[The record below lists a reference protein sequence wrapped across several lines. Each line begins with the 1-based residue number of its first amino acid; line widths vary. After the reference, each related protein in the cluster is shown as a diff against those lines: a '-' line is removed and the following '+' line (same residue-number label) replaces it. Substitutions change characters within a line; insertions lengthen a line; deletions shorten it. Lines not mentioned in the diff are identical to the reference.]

1 MSTQNNI
8 LDKTNIEQQQAFDLV
23 ANTNNCL
30 FITGEAGTGKTT
42 FIKMIQERI
51 NKQFL
56 VLAPTGIAAIAVG
69 GQTIHSFFGFPLEV
83 IGPHTKLEIS
93 YNNQMVLEKTDTI
106 IIDEVSMVRSD
117 MIDGMDRCL
126 RLAFHTNMPFGG
138 KQIIF
143 VGDLF
148 QLPPVV
154 KRASVDEEMLH
165 DLYGSGTPFF
175 YKARVLKRM
184 NLPKIEFKKVYRQ
197 NDEDFVHILNNMRRG
212 RTNAKDLEL
221 LNSRVCS
228 KDDIKQYSVILTA
241 YNSMAEK
248 INDKKL
254 NALEGDE
261 YHYLAAVSG
270 TFKRSDSPAPETLR
284 LKIGAQVI
292 FCRNDYNNDC
302 ANGTIAIV
310 VALTEDEILVRLE
323 NGKEINVG
331 KAEWESE
338 AKVYNKESRKIE
350 SEVVGSFIQYPLKLA
365 WAITIHKSQGMSFDR
380 MHFDLTRGIFAPGQA
395 YVAVSRMRSLEGL
408 SLSNPIMPHHI
419 TQNPEILSFSNS
431 FNDTDMITD
440 ELESGK
446 KIYQHLSKKDYTK
459 ATQTCLELVLE
470 KISKTDYRNAAIMAK
485 KMFDIMLDDTHLLGK
500 ANDVSL
506 IKTCSITCDFLNSV
520 ICLYGNREDEAIG
533 YANMVLARKMCMEA
547 MYVKGR
553 ALFELKKY
561 EEAYDMCY
569 QIITEA
575 KKAEEKKAIDM
586 KQLLFEAKVNEKIG
600 NPNRDIC
607 KQLIKI
613 CPECEQ
619 AYLILRKE
627 ILNKD
632 AHTEVYDNK
641 NTNNI
646 YINTFHN
653 TSIDNADFLKLVKKR
668 NEHRQDYREFLRNI

>member
-1 MSTQNNI
+1 MITKNSI
-8 LDKTNIEQQQAFDLV
+8 LDITNIEQQQAFDLV

-69 GQTIHSFFGFPLEV
+69 GQTMHSFFGFPLEV

-93 YNNQMVLEKTDTI
+93 YNNHMVLEKTDTI

-197 NDEDFVHILNNMRRG
+197 NDEDFVRILNNMRRG

-221 LNSRVCS
+221 LNSRVCP
-228 KDDIKQYSVILTA
+228 KDDIKRYSVILTA

-254 NALEGDE
+254 NALESEE
-261 YHYLAAVSG
+261 YHYQAIVSG

-310 VALTEDEILVRLE
+310 VALTEDEIRVRLE
-323 NGKEINVG
+323 NGKEIYVG
-331 KAEWESE
+331 KTEWVSE

-446 KIYQHLSKKDYTK
+446 KIYPYLSKKDYTK

-500 ANDVSL
+500 ASDVSL

-533 YANMVLARKMCMEA
+533 YANMVLARKMCIEA

-607 KQLIKI
+607 KELIKI

>member
-1 MSTQNNI
+1 MTTKNYI
-8 LDKTNIEQQQAFDLV
+8 LDKANYEQQQAYNLV

-42 FIKMIQERI
+42 FIKLIQEKI

-83 IGPHTKLEIS
+83 IGPHTNLELS

-117 MIDGMDRCL
+117 IIDGMDRCL
-126 RLAFHTNMPFGG
+126 RMAFHTNMPFGG

-254 NALEGDE
+254 NALEGEE
-261 YHYLAAVSG
+261 YHYQAVING

-292 FCRNDYNNDC
+292 FCRNDYNNNC

-310 VALTEDEILVRLE
+310 VALTEDEIRVRLE
-323 NGKEINVG
+323 NGKEINVR
-331 KAEWESE
+331 KTEWESE

-380 MHFDLTRGIFAPGQA
+380 MHFDLTRGIFVPGQA
-395 YVAVSRMRSLEGL
+395 YVAISRMRSLEGL

-446 KIYQHLSKKDYTK
+446 KIYPYLLKKDYTK

-500 ANDVSL
+500 ASDVSL

-533 YANMVLARKMCMEA
+533 YANMVLARKMCIEA

-607 KQLIKI
+607 KELIKI

>member
-1 MSTQNNI
+1 M
-8 LDKTNIEQQQAFDLV
+8 
-23 ANTNNCL
+23 
-30 FITGEAGTGKTT
+30 
-42 FIKMIQERI
+42 
-51 NKQFL
+51 
-56 VLAPTGIAAIAVG
+56 
-69 GQTIHSFFGFPLEV
+69 
-83 IGPHTKLEIS
+83 
-93 YNNQMVLEKTDTI
+93 
-106 IIDEVSMVRSD
+106 
-117 MIDGMDRCL
+117 
-126 RLAFHTNMPFGG
+126 
-138 KQIIF
+138 
-143 VGDLF
+143 
-148 QLPPVV
+148 
-154 KRASVDEEMLH
+154 
-165 DLYGSGTPFF
+165 
-175 YKARVLKRM
+175 
-184 NLPKIEFKKVYRQ
+184 
-197 NDEDFVHILNNMRRG
+197 
-212 RTNAKDLEL
+212 
-221 LNSRVCS
+221 
-228 KDDIKQYSVILTA
+228 
-241 YNSMAEK
+241 
-248 INDKKL
+248 
-254 NALEGDE
+254 
-261 YHYLAAVSG
+261 
-270 TFKRSDSPAPETLR
+270 
-284 LKIGAQVI
+284 
-292 FCRNDYNNDC
+292 
-302 ANGTIAIV
+302 
-310 VALTEDEILVRLE
+310 TEDEIRVRLE

-331 KAEWESE
+331 KTEWESE

-380 MHFDLTRGIFAPGQA
+380 MHFDLTRGIFVPGQA
-395 YVAVSRMRSLEGL
+395 YVAISRMRSLEGL

-446 KIYQHLSKKDYTK
+446 KIYPYLSKKDYTK

-500 ANDVSL
+500 ASDVSL

-533 YANMVLARKMCMEA
+533 YANMVLARKMCIEA

-607 KQLIKI
+607 KELINI

>member
-1 MSTQNNI
+1 MITKNSI
-8 LDKTNIEQQQAFDLV
+8 LDITNIEQQQAFDLV

-69 GQTIHSFFGFPLEV
+69 GQTMHSFFGFPLEV

-93 YNNQMVLEKTDTI
+93 YNNHMVLEKTDTI

-197 NDEDFVHILNNMRRG
+197 NDEDFVRILNNMRRG

-221 LNSRVCS
+221 LNSRVCP
-228 KDDIKQYSVILTA
+228 KDDIKRYSVILTA

-254 NALEGDE
+254 NALESEE
-261 YHYLAAVSG
+261 YHYQAIVSG

-310 VALTEDEILVRLE
+310 VALTEDEIRVRLE
-323 NGKEINVG
+323 NGKEIYVG
-331 KAEWESE
+331 KTEWVSE

-446 KIYQHLSKKDYTK
+446 KIYPYLSKKDYTK

-500 ANDVSL
+500 ASDVSL

-533 YANMVLARKMCMEA
+533 YANMILARKMCIEA

-607 KQLIKI
+607 KELIKI

>member
-1 MSTQNNI
+1 MTTKNYI
-8 LDKTNIEQQQAFDLV
+8 LDKANYEQQQAYNLV

-42 FIKMIQERI
+42 FIKLIQEKI

-83 IGPHTKLEIS
+83 IGPHTNLELS

-117 MIDGMDRCL
+117 IIDGMDRCL
-126 RLAFHTNMPFGG
+126 RMAFHTNMPFGG

-254 NALEGDE
+254 NALEGEE
-261 YHYLAAVSG
+261 YHYQAVVNG

-292 FCRNDYNNDC
+292 FCRNDYNNNC

-310 VALTEDEILVRLE
+310 VALTEDEIRVRLE

-331 KAEWESE
+331 KTEWESE

-365 WAITIHKSQGMSFDR
+365 WAITIHKSQGMSFDH
-380 MHFDLTRGIFAPGQA
+380 MHFDLTRGIFVPGQA
-395 YVAVSRMRSLEGL
+395 YVAISRMRSLEGL

-446 KIYQHLSKKDYTK
+446 KIYPYLSKKDYTK

-500 ANDVSL
+500 ASDVSL

-533 YANMVLARKMCMEA
+533 YANMVLARKMCIEA

-607 KQLIKI
+607 KELIKI

>member
-1 MSTQNNI
+1 M
-8 LDKTNIEQQQAFDLV
+8 
-23 ANTNNCL
+23 
-30 FITGEAGTGKTT
+30 
-42 FIKMIQERI
+42 
-51 NKQFL
+51 
-56 VLAPTGIAAIAVG
+56 
-69 GQTIHSFFGFPLEV
+69 
-83 IGPHTKLEIS
+83 
-93 YNNQMVLEKTDTI
+93 
-106 IIDEVSMVRSD
+106 
-117 MIDGMDRCL
+117 
-126 RLAFHTNMPFGG
+126 
-138 KQIIF
+138 
-143 VGDLF
+143 F

-197 NDEDFVHILNNMRRG
+197 NDEDFVRILNNMRRG
-212 RTNAKDLEL
+212 RTNAKDLDL
-221 LNSRVCS
+221 LNSRVCPQ
-228 KDDIKQYSVILTA
+228 DDIKQYSVILTA

-459 ATQTCLELVLE
+459 ASQTCLELVLE
-470 KISKTDYRNAAIMAK
+470 KIRKTDYRNAAIMAK

-607 KQLIKI
+607 KELIKI

>member
-1 MSTQNNI
+1 MITKNSI
-8 LDKTNIEQQQAFDLV
+8 LDITNIEQQQAFDLV

-69 GQTIHSFFGFPLEV
+69 GQTMHSFFGFPLEV

-93 YNNQMVLEKTDTI
+93 YNNHMVLEKTDTI

-197 NDEDFVHILNNMRRG
+197 NDEDFVRILNNMRRG

-221 LNSRVCS
+221 LNSRVCP
-228 KDDIKQYSVILTA
+228 KDDIKRYSVILTA

-254 NALEGDE
+254 NALESEE
-261 YHYLAAVSG
+261 YHYQAIVSG

-310 VALTEDEILVRLE
+310 VALTEDEIRVRLE
-323 NGKEINVG
+323 NGKEIYVG
-331 KAEWESE
+331 KTEWVSE

-446 KIYQHLSKKDYTK
+446 KIYPYLSKKDYTK

-500 ANDVSL
+500 ASDVSL
-506 IKTCSITCDFLNSV
+506 IKTCSITCDILNSV

-533 YANMVLARKMCMEA
+533 YANMILARKMCIEA

-607 KQLIKI
+607 KELIKI

>member
-1 MSTQNNI
+1 MTTKNYI
-8 LDKTNIEQQQAFDLV
+8 LDKANYEQQQAYNLV

-42 FIKMIQERI
+42 FIKLIQEKI

-83 IGPHTKLEIS
+83 IGPHTNLELS

-117 MIDGMDRCL
+117 IIDGMDRCL
-126 RLAFHTNMPFGG
+126 RMAFHTNMPFGG

-254 NALEGDE
+254 NALEGEE
-261 YHYLAAVSG
+261 YHYQAVVNG

-292 FCRNDYNNDC
+292 FCRNDYNNNC

-310 VALTEDEILVRLE
+310 VALTEEEIRVRLE
-323 NGKEINVG
+323 NGKEIYVG
-331 KAEWESE
+331 KTEWVSE

-380 MHFDLTRGIFAPGQA
+380 MHFDLTRGIFVPGQA
-395 YVAVSRMRSLEGL
+395 YVAISRMRSLEGL

-446 KIYQHLSKKDYTK
+446 KIYPYLSKKDYTK

-500 ANDVSL
+500 ASDVSL

-533 YANMVLARKMCMEA
+533 YANMVLARKMCIEA

-607 KQLIKI
+607 KELIKI

>member
-1 MSTQNNI
+1 MTTKNYI
-8 LDKTNIEQQQAFDLV
+8 LDKANYEQQQAYNLV

-42 FIKMIQERI
+42 FIKLIQEKI

-83 IGPHTKLEIS
+83 IGPHTNLELS

-117 MIDGMDRCL
+117 IIDGMDRCL
-126 RLAFHTNMPFGG
+126 RMAFHTNMPFGG

-254 NALEGDE
+254 NALEGEE
-261 YHYLAAVSG
+261 YHYQAVVNG

-292 FCRNDYNNDC
+292 FCRNDYNNNC

-310 VALTEDEILVRLE
+310 VALTEDEIRVRLE

-331 KAEWESE
+331 KTEWESE

-380 MHFDLTRGIFAPGQA
+380 MHFDLTRGIFVPGQA
-395 YVAVSRMRSLEGL
+395 YVAISRMRSLEGL

-446 KIYQHLSKKDYTK
+446 KIYPYLSKKDYTK

-500 ANDVSL
+500 ASDVSL

-533 YANMVLARKMCMEA
+533 YANMVLARKMCIEA

-607 KQLIKI
+607 KELINI

>member
-1 MSTQNNI
+1 
-8 LDKTNIEQQQAFDLV
+8 
-23 ANTNNCL
+23 
-30 FITGEAGTGKTT
+30 
-42 FIKMIQERI
+42 
-51 NKQFL
+51 
-56 VLAPTGIAAIAVG
+56 
-69 GQTIHSFFGFPLEV
+69 
-83 IGPHTKLEIS
+83 
-93 YNNQMVLEKTDTI
+93 MVLEKTDTI

-117 MIDGMDRCL
+117 IIDGMDRCL
-126 RLAFHTNMPFGG
+126 RMAFHTNMPFGG

-254 NALEGDE
+254 NALEGEE
-261 YHYLAAVSG
+261 YHYQAVVNG

-292 FCRNDYNNDC
+292 FCRNDYNNNC

-310 VALTEDEILVRLE
+310 VALTEDEIRVRLE

-331 KAEWESE
+331 KTEWESE

-380 MHFDLTRGIFAPGQA
+380 MHFDLTRGIFVPGQA
-395 YVAVSRMRSLEGL
+395 YVAISRMRSLEGL

-446 KIYQHLSKKDYTK
+446 KIYPYLSKKDYTK

-500 ANDVSL
+500 ASDVSL

-533 YANMVLARKMCMEA
+533 YANMVLARKMCIEA

-607 KQLIKI
+607 KELINI